1 METFPDTLNGPV
13 NLRLIIQH
21 VKLNCNGKKNLFQA
35 FVVNKEPAHT
45 SPPVEPK
52 ETECEKITNLKSAMT
67 TLIDLNGDSK
77 TLSDIKKELSVLKE
91 KMRVLK
97 DEISQ
102 SDERQQKG
110 DAMIEKV
117 KEKMSEEGEINIYT
131 TALADKM
138 MAFHK
143 VHMSACD
150 KAIMVRDEYCILA
163 WDYSALQDDY
173 IALLECTLPSAH

>member
-1 METFPDTLNGPV
+1 M
-13 NLRLIIQH
+13 
-21 VKLNCNGKKNLFQA
+21 
-35 FVVNKEPAHT
+35 
-45 SPPVEPK
+45 
-52 ETECEKITNLKSAMT
+52 
-67 TLIDLNGDSK
+67 
-77 TLSDIKKELSVLKE
+77 SVLKE